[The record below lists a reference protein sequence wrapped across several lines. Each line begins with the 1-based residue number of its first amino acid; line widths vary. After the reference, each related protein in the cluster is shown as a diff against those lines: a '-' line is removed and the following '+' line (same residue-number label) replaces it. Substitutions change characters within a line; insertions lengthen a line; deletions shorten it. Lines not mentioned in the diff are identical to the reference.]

1 VSAAGP
7 GEWWNLGMPWSG
19 TAQLA
24 PGRLLYHGTFGGI
37 PRHASI
43 AVGVVLVLS
52 GRVLFTDGAGTT
64 GAPRA
69 VVLPAGAPHAAQPDP
84 DATGAATVILDMLE
98 PDSPAGR
105 ALAARVDGHP
115 ADRASLATWAA
126 VAEPAL
132 PLIRPPDPGDPAG
145 FAVATAALAALTAT
159 GPLPPARHP
168 AVRRAV
174 ALIPDR
180 LADGVRLADL
190 AGEVGISASRLGHLF
205 AAELGLPYGAYVRW
219 ARLQKVVESL
229 RAGSTLTGA
238 AHAGGFTD
246 SAHMTRM
253 CRQVFGIPPSEF
265 VAGLSFV

>member
-1 VSAAGP
+1 
-7 GEWWNLGMPWSG
+7 MPWSG

-37 PRHASI
+37 PRHTSI

-69 VVLPAGAPHAAQPDP
+69 VVLPAGAPHAARPDP
-84 DATGAATVILDMLE
+84 DHPGPATVVLDLLE

-105 ALAARVDGHP
+105 ALAALVDGHP
-115 ADRASLATWAA
+115 GDGPGGAGGPADREALATWAA

-132 PLIRPPDPGDPAG
+132 PLIRPPDPDDPAG
-145 FAVATAALAALTAT
+145 FAVATAALSALTAT
-159 GPLPPARHP
+159 VPLPPARHP
-168 AVRRAV
+168 AVRQAV

-229 RAGSTLTGA
+229 RAGSTLTEA

>member
-1 VSAAGP
+1 
-7 GEWWNLGMPWSG
+7 MPWSG

-24 PGRLLYHGTFGGI
+24 TGRLLYHGTFGEL

-43 AVGVVLVLS
+43 AVGLVLVLS
-52 GRVLFTDGAGTT
+52 GRVLFTDGRGVT
-64 GAPRA
+64 GEARA
-69 VVLPAGAPHAAQPDP
+69 VVLPAGVAHAARPDP
-84 DATGAATVILDMLE
+84 DWPTPATVVLDLLE
-98 PDSPAGR
+98 PDGPAGR
-105 ALAARVDGHP
+105 ALAALLDRHASDGP
-115 ADRASLATWAA
+115 NGDRESLATWVA

-132 PLIRPPDPGDPAG
+132 PLIRPPGPDDPAG
-145 FAVATAALAALTAT
+145 LAVATEVLTALTAT
-159 GPLPPARHP
+159 VPLPPVRHP
-168 AVRRAV
+168 ALRQAL

-190 AGEVGISASRLGHLF
+190 AGAAGISPSRLGHLF
-205 AAELGLPYGAYVRW
+205 AVELGLPYSAYVRW

-229 RAGSTLTGA
+229 RSGSTLTEA

-265 VAGLSFV
+265 VRGLTFV